1 MVLVPQI
8 LFLPQ
13 FTYRNRFPRYWE
25 RKPVFTENVFFFL
38 NENILQRIIAHSVA
52 QQSSFTWM
60 HLYLPHFTC
69 SDLGGLWLPSRKTTK
84 LLIRVI
90 LSDITWHSVA
100 SHVVIFVLVWGSA
113 ELQISDDYSG
123 ENIDK
128 HVFTAQNLILSS
140 DKACPDDQY
149 GQSESGVF
157 HYHSPIRDWL
167 RMLLGWTEITSKFFV
182 VSFKIVRYK
191 SVVILLKARWQS
203 FLNLS
208 FFRLDDYS
216 TCKMTLVW
224 NILMTRMNW

>member
-1 MVLVPQI
+1 MARAI
-8 LFLPQ
+8 W
-13 FTYRNRFPRYWE
+13 FPRFCFYLSLCTE
-25 RKPVFTENVFFFL
+25 IVFQDIEKENQYSPKMFFFL
-38 NENILQRIIAHSVA
+38 NENILQRVIAHSVA

-69 SDLGGLWLPSRKTTK
+69 SDLGDLWLPSREKNGAFHPGNSFRYHVTFCG
-84 LLIRVI
+84 
-90 LSDITWHSVA
+90 

-113 ELQISDDYSG
+113 ELQISNDYSA

-182 VSFKIVRYK
+182 VS
-191 SVVILLKARWQS
+191 
-203 FLNLS
+203 
-208 FFRLDDYS
+208 
-216 TCKMTLVW
+216 
-224 NILMTRMNW
+224 

>member
-1 MVLVPQI
+1 MARAI
-8 LFLPQ
+8 WFS
-13 FTYRNRFPRYWE
+13 RFCFYLSLCTE
-25 RKPVFTENVFFFL
+25 IVFQDIEKENQYSPKMFFFL
-38 NENILQRIIAHSVA
+38 NENILQRVIAHSVA

-69 SDLGGLWLPSRKTTK
+69 SDLGDLWLPVGDLWLPSRGKKTK
-84 LLIRVI
+84 LFIRVI
-90 LSDITWHSVA
+90 LSRYHVTFCG

-113 ELQISDDYSG
+113 ELQISNDYSA

-167 RMLLGWTEITSKFFV
+167 RMLLGWT
-182 VSFKIVRYK
+182 
-191 SVVILLKARWQS
+191 
-203 FLNLS
+203 
-208 FFRLDDYS
+208 
-216 TCKMTLVW
+216 
-224 NILMTRMNW
+224 